1 MGDNIDYIHKHEN
14 VVYIFS
20 LGAGSKYKEF
30 SDYEFKK
37 NNIVEII
44 DYKTVNNF
52 LGIPIRDFLDVRD
65 DIKKIRA
72 EKPITEKYRL
82 KKLFELLLLYLLN
95 TKLDIVLIG
104 FSHGCVII
112 HGAILKLKMKIQK
125 SSYIDRITIMAV
137 NSPNLIPPEII
148 DTDRTNKVFNI
159 YNIKDNILS
168 LGNFFRITKNDY
180 LPDLSHSHIKTLNFT
195 KGKFVGF
202 SDKVIFEYFFDKYK
216 RIIYINIEN
225 IFNYLKISKLL
236 LRQLLR
242 HSAYLNLIVLFKT
255 LNSIYY
261 SPLFLINFNM
271 RLQNL
276 FLFDNFIEFDRYL
289 YLENNVPKDT
299 QITIIQNT
307 NYNDLL
313 ELLDEREF
321 SHLYLYFFP
330 LEEIDIDVFEI
341 IDLLPDDFIVNKLNL
356 LTFNELKLLLR
367 GEAKIYNISIENRH
381 KLLSIFKKEG
391 KINLIKIAM
400 RIDLKK
406 NKSYAETVRNIFI
419 VLYFMYNMEIKGVL
433 NMLILNDD
441 NKKKI

>member
-1 MGDNIDYIHKHEN
+1 M
-14 VVYIFS
+14 
-20 LGAGSKYKEF
+20 
-30 SDYEFKK
+30 
-37 NNIVEII
+37 EII
-44 DYKTVNNF
+44 V
-52 LGIPIRDFLDVRD
+52 
-65 DIKKIRA
+65 
-72 EKPITEKYRL
+72 
-82 KKLFELLLLYLLN
+82 
-95 TKLDIVLIG
+95 
-104 FSHGCVII
+104 VII
-112 HGAILKLKMKIQK
+112 GV
-125 SSYIDRITIMAV
+125 D
-137 NSPNLIPPEII
+137 
-148 DTDRTNKVFNI
+148 
-159 YNIKDNILS
+159 
-168 LGNFFRITKNDY
+168 
-180 LPDLSHSHIKTLNFT
+180 
-195 KGKFVGF
+195 
-202 SDKVIFEYFFDKYK
+202 
-216 RIIYINIEN
+216 
-225 IFNYLKISKLL
+225 
-236 LRQLLR
+236 
-242 HSAYLNLIVLFKT
+242 
-255 LNSIYY
+255 
-261 SPLFLINFNM
+261 
-271 RLQNL
+271 L

-441 NKKKI
+441 NKKKFNEYLEKLDKEILFSIYLKVKNHDLNGQIYQRQNSA